1 MCLVNEIIAE
11 VDFGARNLPVSR
23 QIGTSKLVKAFRS
36 VALQVGVSSP
46 SERIAMVVV
55 SKTFRVCLGTAL
67 LIAALSCG
75 RPLSAQVIPIPQP
88 IPPADYR
95 ISVGDVLEVWV
106 YQHPEFSRRV
116 VVRSDG
122 NHTLTVNGGRVAHML
137 LVTRPREQAEELSS

>member
-1 MCLVNEIIAE
+1 
-11 VDFGARNLPVSR
+11 
-23 QIGTSKLVKAFRS
+23 
-36 VALQVGVSSP
+36 
-46 SERIAMVVV
+46 MVVV

-137 LVTRPREQAEELSS
+137 LVTRPREQAEEMSS